1 MKISV
6 DNILLNPEQ
15 PRKTF
20 NEQELHELA
29 GSIKDIGL
37 VTPITVEDNGD
48 GTYTLVDGERRLR
61 ACNLNKMREI
71 DAHIQERSNHNGRE
85 LLIKATAANVSR
97 ANMNAVEEARAY
109 QRLVDAEV
117 SVRDIAKK
125 VGTSTTN
132 IYYHLKIMRFTP
144 EEQTLME
151 EGRLPMTREALD
163 ALLSIPDVADRVAM
177 CRKLAEKK
185 PSGAVVVRACA
196 QFVTF
201 KRETQAKKTGARNEK
216 RIRSEETPA
225 TEKVRGSELPEWDA
239 LYQVG
244 KVPPWQVFTEA
255 VMATCDKC
263 SLRSA
268 ASQETCGMCP
278 LVDMVQNTLEG
289 ARRVR

>member
-6 DNILLNPEQ
+6 DKILLNPEQ

-29 GSIKDIGL
+29 GSIKGIGL
-37 VTPITVEDNGD
+37 ITPITVEDNGN

-61 ACNLNKMREI
+61 ACILNHMREI
-71 DAHIQERSNHNGRE
+71 DSHIQERSNHNGRE

-97 ANMNAVEEARAY
+97 ADMNPVEEARAY
-109 QRLVDAEV
+109 QQLVDDGE
-117 SVRDIAKK
+117 SVREIAIK

-132 IYYHLKIMRFTP
+132 IYYHLKIMKFTP
-144 EEQTLME
+144 EEQSLME
-151 EGRLPMTREALD
+151 QGRLPMTREALD

-177 CRKLAEKK
+177 CRSLAEKK

-196 QFVTF
+196 QFLTF
-201 KRETQAKKTGARNEK
+201 KRNTQAKKGSVRNEK
-216 RIRSEETPA
+216 RIRNEDTPA
-225 TEKVRGSELPEWDA
+225 TKQVRGSELPEWDA

-244 KVPPWQVFTEA
+244 KVPPWKVFTEA
-255 VMATCDKC
+255 VMSTCDKC

-278 LVDMVQNTLEG
+278 LVDMVQSTMEV
-289 ARRVR
+289 VRNGS

>member
-6 DNILLNPEQ
+6 DKILLNPEQ

-29 GSIKDIGL
+29 GSIKGIGL
-37 VTPITVEDNGD
+37 ITPITVEDNGN

-61 ACNLNKMREI
+61 ACILNHMREI
-71 DAHIQERSNHNGRE
+71 DSHIQERSNHNGRE

-97 ANMNAVEEARAY
+97 ADMNPVEEARAY
-109 QRLVDAEV
+109 QQLVDDGE
-117 SVRDIAKK
+117 SVREIAIK

-132 IYYHLKIMRFTP
+132 IYYHLKIMKFTP

-151 EGRLPMTREALD
+151 QGRLPMTREALD

-177 CRKLAEKK
+177 CRSLAEKK

-196 QFVTF
+196 QFLTF
-201 KRETQAKKTGARNEK
+201 KRNTRAKKTSVRNEK
-216 RIRSEETPA
+216 RIRSEDTLA
-225 TEKVRGSELPEWDA
+225 TKQVRGSELPEWDA

-244 KVPPWQVFTEA
+244 KVPPWKVFTEA
-255 VMATCDKC
+255 VMSTCDKC

-278 LVDMVQNTLEG
+278 LVDMVQSTLQG
-289 ARRVR
+289 VRNGS

>member
-1 MKISV
+1 VKISV

-29 GSIKDIGL
+29 GSIKGIGL
-37 VTPITVEDNGD
+37 VTPITVEDNGN

-61 ACNLNKMREI
+61 ACMLNHMREI
-71 DAHIQERSNHNGRE
+71 DAFIQERSNHNGRE

-97 ANMNAVEEARAY
+97 ADMNPVEEARAY
-109 QRLVDAEV
+109 QRLVDAKV
-117 SVRDIAKK
+117 SVREIAIK

-132 IYYHLKIMRFTP
+132 IYYHLKIMKFTP
-144 EEQTLME
+144 EEQTLMAQ
-151 EGRLPMTREALD
+151 GRLPMTREALD
-163 ALLSIPDVADRVAM
+163 ALLSIPEVADRVAM
-177 CRKLAEKK
+177 CRSLAEKK

-196 QFVTF
+196 QFITF
-201 KRETQAKKTGARNEK
+201 KRDAQGKKIMVRNEK
-216 RIRSEETPA
+216 RIRSEDTLA
-225 TEKVRGSELPEWDA
+225 TKQVRGSELPEWDA

-244 KVPPWQVFTEA
+244 KVPPWKVFTEA
-255 VMATCDKC
+255 VMSTCDKC

-278 LVDMVQNTLEG
+278 LVDMVQSTMEG
-289 ARRVR
+289 VRNVR